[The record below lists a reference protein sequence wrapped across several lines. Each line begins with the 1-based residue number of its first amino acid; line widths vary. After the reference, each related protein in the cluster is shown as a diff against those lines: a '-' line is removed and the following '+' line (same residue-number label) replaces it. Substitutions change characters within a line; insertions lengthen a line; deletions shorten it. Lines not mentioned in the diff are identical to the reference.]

1 MRIVPVIDLKNG
13 QVVRAFRGDRKNYQ
27 PIETP
32 LAPGTSEPLDVAA
45 GLLNYCPAFDSLYV
59 ADLDGIEGR
68 GRNLEVVKALSEAY
82 PRIEILFDNG
92 TANAKAAEELAGL
105 ERVIPVIGSETLA
118 SIQDLEEIKSARGN
132 RFALSLDWRGDAP
145 LGPKQVYETP
155 EVWPASVIVMTLDRI
170 GAKAGP
176 DFERVGE
183 VKRLAGDREVFCA
196 GGVRGLEDLQK
207 ANQLGCGALI
217 ATALH
222 NGTITSADLTALIK
236 G

>member
-1 MRIVPVIDLKNG
+1 MRVVPVIDLKNG
-13 QVVRAFRGDRKNYQ
+13 HVVRAFRGDRTNYQ

-32 LAPGTSEPLDVAA
+32 LAPGTSDPLDVTA
-45 GLLNYCPAFDSLYV
+45 GLLKYCAAFDSLYV

-68 GRNLEVVKALSEAY
+68 GRNLEAVKALSEAY
-82 PRIEILFDNG
+82 PRIEILLDNG
-92 TANAKAAEELAGL
+92 TANAKAAAELAGL
-105 ERVIPVIGSETLA
+105 ERIIPVIGSETLA

-132 RFALSLDWRGDAP
+132 RFALSLDWRGDTP

-155 EVWPASVIVMTLDRI
+155 EVWPATVIVMTLDRI

-176 DFERVGE
+176 DFERVAK
-183 VKRLAGDREVFCA
+183 VMQLAGDREVFCA
-196 GGVRGLEDLQK
+196 GGVRGLEDLK
-207 ANQLGCGALI
+207 EANRLGCGALI

-222 NGTITSADLTALIK
+222 DGTISPDDLTALIK